1 MKETNDFLMPEYYSE
16 FKCKMGE
23 CRSAC
28 CVGWPITV
36 SLENYFKLIGM
47 DCTPEL
53 RSRLDV
59 GLRMSDRPTPEHYA
73 CFNPRYDGNCPMRM
87 EDGRCSIHAEMGED
101 ALADVCR
108 LFPRGIRVD
117 GVRECSCSNS
127 CEAVAEIFLRM
138 SEPMKFVR
146 KQITVEVP
154 DGSDNTGHVHTEE
167 EQKKR
172 MAIIALLQSRE
183 KSLPMRIAE
192 LGCMVGQKEIV
203 PGCGADGA
211 ELLLPMLKTLA
222 DHHDSIADYAAEAIS
237 RFTGDDGMFD
247 RGAYEK
253 AAREFEDRF
262 AQGETLFEHLIVNHI
277 FFSRFPVTAR
287 KMAEIEVWKSLVMVY
302 ALLRFIAVGYTVSHP
317 DEDGLADAVSA
328 CFRMIDHTEFEPYA
342 AALLRKYGADGED
355 IPGKLL
361 GI

>member
-16 FKCKMGE
+16 FRCKMGE
-23 CRSAC
+23 CRTAC
-28 CVGWPITV
+28 CVGWPISV

-47 DCTPEL
+47 DCTPAL

-127 CEAVAEIFLRM
+127 CEAVAEIFLGM
-138 SEPMKFVR
+138 PEPMKFVR
-146 KQITVEVP
+146 KKITVEVP

-167 EQKKR
+167 EQSKR
-172 MAIIALLQSRE
+172 MAIIAQLQSRD
-183 KSLPMRIAE
+183 KSLPQRIAE
-192 LGCMVGQKEIV
+192 LGEKMGRTETAV
-203 PGCGADGA
+203 GCGVDGA
-211 ELLLPMLKTLA
+211 ALLIPMLKTLA
-222 DHHDSIADYAAEAIS
+222 EHHDSITDYAAEAIS
-237 RFTGDDGMFD
+237 CFAGADGVYD
-247 RGAYEK
+247 CAAYEK
-253 AAREFEDRF
+253 ARAEFEERF
-262 AQGETLFEHLIVNHI
+262 PGSEILFEHLLVNHI
-277 FFSRFPVTAR
+277 FFSRFPITGR
-287 KMAEIEVWKSLVMVY
+287 KMAEIDVWKALVLIF
-302 ALLRFIAVGYTVSHP
+302 ALLRFVSIGYTASHS
-317 DEDGLADAVSA
+317 DENGLVDAAAA

-342 AALLRKYGADGED
+342 AALLRKYAADGDE
-355 IPGKLL
+355 GVCALL